1 MADRPSSQSSAEWRF
16 DFLPESGSGIKTKTP
31 FNPDAAPASH
41 DDITQITVPA
51 STNYDGTSENTPLSV
66 RGSVQMAAVS
76 VVPKMTSV
84 VDIFNGL
91 HPDVKRDLAR
101 VSDLAHSPFEFDEEF
116 RAMCQAN
123 PYLLQQ
129 TSDMLEMREVKA
141 KVKSTEDPD
150 SGWCVTQ
157 KLEEAVSLDMRDV
170 ITLTAVKT
178 AGDFSVYPKETV
190 QTIPLRNIIP
200 FNLT

>member
-116 RAMCQAN
+116 RAMW
-123 PYLLQQ
+123 
-129 TSDMLEMREVKA
+129 KA